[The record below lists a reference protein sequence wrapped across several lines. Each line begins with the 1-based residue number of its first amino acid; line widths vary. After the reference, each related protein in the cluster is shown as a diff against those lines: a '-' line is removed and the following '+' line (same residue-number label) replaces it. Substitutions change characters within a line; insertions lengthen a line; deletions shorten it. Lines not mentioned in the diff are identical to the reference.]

1 MVAVLLVLF
10 LGVITLI
17 NLETEH
23 LLENRPNIKPFY
35 DRSQGAVLFYFKQ

>member
-1 MVAVLLVLF
+1 MVAVLLVLI

-23 LLENRPNIKPFY
+23 LLENRPNVLFY
-35 DRSQGAVLFYFKQ
+35 DRSQRAVLFCFRQ